1 VTSNDVIT
9 HCTGKLPEFRMP
21 RQVIVRST
29 LPKTERGKM
38 HRLQL
43 LDEWKAEFGGA

>member
-1 VTSNDVIT
+1 VTAGDVIA
-9 HCTGKLPEFRMP
+9 HCTGRLPDFRMP
-21 RQVIVRST
+21 RQVIVRSS

-43 LDEWKAEFGGA
+43 LDDWKAEFGKA